1 MNMTENPDQRPPA
14 PRADARQML
23 LVGGM
28 LVLIIVL
35 LAMLWVRERRAR
47 IAAQANV
54 AVLRQQLQT
63 VQMLGGLGAWRA
75 GMPSTLPLDEDGD
88 ANAPASAPA
97 EDAP

>member
-1 MNMTENPDQRPPA
+1 MMNVTENADQPP
-14 PRADARQML
+14 PSPQADARQML

-54 AVLRQQLQT
+54 VALRQRLQN
-63 VQMLGGLGAWRA
+63 VQMMGALGSLQP
-75 GMPSTLPLDEDGD
+75 GMPTTLPLGED
-88 ANAPASAPA
+88 NIPASAPA
-97 EDAP
+97 ENAP

>member
-1 MNMTENPDQRPPA
+1 MNATENADQPPPA
-14 PRADARQML
+14 PQADARQML

-35 LAMLWVRERRAR
+35 LALLWVRERRAR

-54 AVLRQQLQT
+54 AVLRQRLQA
-63 VQMLGGLGAWRA
+63 VQMLGGLEAW
-75 GMPSTLPLDEDGD
+75 GPGLPSTLPLDENAD